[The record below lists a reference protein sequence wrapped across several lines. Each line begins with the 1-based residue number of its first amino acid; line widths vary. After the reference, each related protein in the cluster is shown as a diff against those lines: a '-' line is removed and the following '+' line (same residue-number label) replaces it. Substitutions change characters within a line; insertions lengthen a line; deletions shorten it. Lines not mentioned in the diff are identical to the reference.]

1 MFKRLVRRVRRV
13 LNTEVLDE
21 LVYLREQMAA
31 LRAEQAQ
38 LHAELRARLSQPV
51 MLADT
56 QIEEVLLTLALGGG
70 DK

>member
-38 LHAELRARLSQPV
+38 LHAELRLF
-51 MLADT
+51 
-56 QIEEVLLTLALGGG
+56 EEVLLTLALGGG